1 MKRLNVRQG
10 IVGGGVVALMSAAGV
25 AGRSPDPLPTFAGVL
40 AFCLVCAASVI
51 GLAVLVNRAD
61 ADKPP
66 VRW

>member
-10 IVGGGVVALMSAAGV
+10 IVGGGFVALMCAAGA

-40 AFCLVCAASVI
+40 AFCLACAAAAI
-51 GLAVLVNRAD
+51 GLVVLVNRAD